1 MPEKGVFLPLRASH
15 AVVPL
20 YYTINAPPCVQ
31 KNINFSGFLPTRTRK
46 IRKGMAVMLPL
57 DKFTEAAAS
66 AVREKGL
73 SLDDMTMAVRMD
85 LDFDG
90 NFGESWLVYEKGT
103 RLVHRLLGNPDSI
116 PRKQNKRHTDFDD
129 WGKIEYASEVHYLD
143 SFSMDYFSDL
153 SVDTCLSSTR
163 LLTLRHDTP
172 RPEIPEE
179 TEREEKD
186 KILEEWNKNTVTE
199 IKAQSTNATR
209 QRLFA
214 FCELI
219 DRFLRGDDVT
229 EEDQIFEQFNAKCP
243 KCGRVYENQFRR
255 VCKHCQNKN
264 ALISRL
270 LEFLKPYKWQ
280 VGLVILCMFA
290 SSAVALVSPIL
301 SGKILYDR
309 VIDARGDWHNLKM
322 LFAVLTTIL
331 ALALLSLLIN
341 IVQNRTN
348 AKLSTRM
355 MNGMKKKVFGS
366 MLGLSLSY
374 FNNNP
379 TGRLINRVNYDAER
393 IRSFYIDGVPNFVFN
408 SLNFIGLTFFL
419 FFLNWKLT
427 LIVFIPVPII
437 VVIFRV
443 MLPKLWRMYSKQYRA
458 SSSLT
463 SMLGD
468 SLNGIRVVKAFAKE
482 AEETHRFY
490 KYSDRLFSANLKVNI
505 TSLTIF
511 PIVSLLIG
519 LSSQAIWGFGGLQ
532 VMGEHMTFGE
542 FNTYL
547 GYIGMI
553 FGPLQFFST
562 FTNLVTDTMNAAQRM
577 FEVLDMIPEVMEAR
591 EPVVKDSFDGD
602 IEFKNV
608 SFHYNPNRP
617 ILKDVNIKIHAGDNI
632 GLVGHT
638 GSGKSTIANLITRM
652 YDPVSGQILMD
663 GIDLKDIKVSSIR
676 KNIAIVSQEIFLFRG
691 TIADNIRYAR
701 PEATMEEVIAAARAA
716 NAHDF
721 IVRLPE
727 GYETEVGSGSR
738 SLSGGERQ
746 RVSIARALLMS
757 PSILILDE
765 ATAAMD
771 TETERLISDA
781 LAKLVEGRTCITIA
795 HRLSTLKDCNYLF
808 VIENGEIAEEGP
820 PDELLARGGV
830 YYKLYKLQ
838 SEAMKKV
845 LSGM

>member
-1 MPEKGVFLPLRASH
+1 
-15 AVVPL
+15 
-20 YYTINAPPCVQ
+20 
-31 KNINFSGFLPTRTRK
+31 
-46 IRKGMAVMLPL
+46 
-57 DKFTEAAAS
+57 
-66 AVREKGL
+66 
-73 SLDDMTMAVRMD
+73 MAVRMD

-90 NFGESWLVYEKGT
+90 NFGESWLVYEKNT
-103 RLVHRLLGNPDSI
+103 RLIHRLLGDPDSI
-116 PRKQNKRHTDFDD
+116 PRKQHKHHTDFDD
-129 WGKIEYASEVHYLD
+129 WGKIEYAAKVHYLD
-143 SFSMDYFSDL
+143 SFSMDLYSDL
-153 SVDTCLSSTR
+153 TVDTCLSSTR
-163 LLTLRHDTP
+163 LLMLRHETV
-172 RPEIPEE
+172 RPEIPED
-179 TEREEKD
+179 TEKEERD
-186 KILEEWNKNTVTE
+186 RILEEWNRNTVTE

-219 DRFLRGDDVT
+219 DRFLRGDEIADD
-229 EEDQIFEQFNAKCP
+229 DQIFEQFNAKCP
-243 KCGRVYENQFRR
+243 KCGRVYENQFRK

-264 ALISRL
+264 ALLHRL
-270 LEFLKPYKWQ
+270 LEFLVPYKWH
-280 VGLVILCMFA
+280 VVLVVFCMLA
-290 SSAVALVSPIL
+290 SSAVSLVSPIIN
-301 SGKILYDR
+301 GEILYDR
-309 VIDARGDWHNLKM
+309 VISSTGKWHSLTK
-322 LFAVLTTIL
+322 LFIVLSVIVG
-331 ALALLSLLIN
+331 LALLSLFIN
-341 IVQNRTN
+341 IIQNRTN

-355 MNGMKKKVFGS
+355 MKEMKQKVFDS

-374 FNNNP
+374 FNNNS

-393 IRSFYIDGVPNFVFN
+393 IRSFYIDGLPHFIINA
-408 SLNFIGLTFFL
+408 LNFIGLTFFL
-419 FFLNWKLT
+419 FYLNWKMT
-427 LIVFIPVPII
+427 LLVFIPVPLI

-458 SSSLT
+458 SSSMN

-482 AEETHRFY
+482 AEETNRFY
-490 KYSDRLFSANLKVNI
+490 NYSDRLYAANLKVNI

-519 LSSQAIWGFGGLQ
+519 MSSQAIWGFGGLQ
-532 VMGEHMTFGE
+532 VMGEHMTYGE
-542 FNTYL
+542 FTTYL

-577 FEVLDMIPEVMEAR
+577 FEVLDMVPEVMEAR
-591 EPVVKDSFDGD
+591 DPIVKDSFDGD

-617 ILKDVNIKIHAGDNI
+617 ILKDVSIKIHAGDNI

-652 YDPVSGQILMD
+652 YDPIAGQILMD
-663 GIDLKDIKVSSIR
+663 GVDLKKIKMSSVR
-676 KNIAIVSQEIFLFRG
+676 RNIAIVSQEIFLFRG

-701 PEATMEEVIAAARAA
+701 PDATMEEVIAAAKAA

-820 PDELLARGGV
+820 PDELLAKGGV

>member
-1 MPEKGVFLPLRASH
+1 MK
-15 AVVPL
+15 
-20 YYTINAPPCVQ
+20 
-31 KNINFSGFLPTRTRK
+31 
-46 IRKGMAVMLPL
+46 MMLPL
-57 DKFTEAAAS
+57 DRFSPAAEA

-73 SLDDMTMAVRMD
+73 DPDALSVAVRMD

-90 NFGESWLVYEKGT
+90 NFGESWLIYEKDT
-103 RLVHRLLGNPDSI
+103 RLIHRLLSDPDSI
-116 PRKQNKRHTDFDD
+116 PAQTRKRRSDPDEL
-129 WGKIEYASEVHYLD
+129 GKTVYAEKVSYFD
-143 SFSMDYFSDL
+143 SFSLDYNSDL
-153 SVDTCLSSTR
+153 TVDTCLSSTR
-163 LLTLRHDTP
+163 LLVLKHETR
-172 RPEIPEE
+172 RPDLDGIEDK
-179 TEREEKD
+179 EEKD
-186 KILEEWNKNTVTE
+186 KLLGEWNEGAVTE
-199 IKAQSTNATR
+199 IKAQSTNASR

-214 FCELI
+214 FCEI
-219 DRFLRGDDVT
+219 VDRFLRGDEIT
-229 EEDQIFEQFNAKCP
+229 EDDPIFEQFNAKCP
-243 KCGRVYENQFRR
+243 KCGRVYENQFRK
-255 VCKHCQNKN
+255 VCPHCQNKN
-264 ALISRL
+264 ATLSRL
-270 LEFLKPYKWQ
+270 LEFLKPYKKH
-280 VGLVILCMFA
+280 VALVVVCMLA
-290 SSAVALVSPIL
+290 SSALSLVTPIIN
-301 SGKILYDR
+301 GKILYDR
-309 VIDARGDWHNLKM
+309 VIESSGQWHTVTK
-322 LFAVLTTIL
+322 LFIVLSVIV

-341 IVQNRTN
+341 IIQNRTN
-348 AKLSTRM
+348 ATLSTRM
-355 MNGMKKKVFGS
+355 MKEMKQRVFDS
-366 MLGLSLSY
+366 MLNLSLSY
-374 FNNNP
+374 FNKNT

-393 IRSFYIDGVPNFVFN
+393 IRSFYIDGLPPFIINA
-408 SLNFIGLTFFL
+408 LNFIGLTFFL
-419 FFLNWKLT
+419 FWLNPKMT
-427 LIVFIPVPII
+427 LIVFIPVPVI

-443 MLPKLWRMYSKQYRA
+443 MLPKLWRMFSKQYRA
-458 SSSLT
+458 SSSMN

-482 AEETHRFY
+482 AEETNRFY
-490 KYSDRLFSANLKVNI
+490 KYSDRLYATNLKVNI
-505 TSLTIF
+505 TALTIF
-511 PIVSLLIG
+511 PLVSLLIG

-532 VMGEHMTFGE
+532 VMGQHMTYGE
-542 FNTYL
+542 FTTYL

-577 FEVLDMIPEVMEAR
+577 FEILDMVPEVMDDHDPIDKET
-591 EPVVKDSFDGD
+591 FDGD

-652 YDPVSGQILMD
+652 YDPISGQILVD
-663 GIDLKDIKVSSIR
+663 GVDLKKIRMSSIR

-701 PEATMEEVIAAARAA
+701 PDATMEEIIAAAKAA

-781 LAKLVEGRTCITIA
+781 LSKLVEGRTCITIA

-820 PDELLARGGV
+820 PDELLARGGT

>member
-1 MPEKGVFLPLRASH
+1 
-15 AVVPL
+15 
-20 YYTINAPPCVQ
+20 
-31 KNINFSGFLPTRTRK
+31 
-46 IRKGMAVMLPL
+46 
-57 DKFTEAAAS
+57 
-66 AVREKGL
+66 
-73 SLDDMTMAVRMD
+73 
-85 LDFDG
+85 
-90 NFGESWLVYEKGT
+90 
-103 RLVHRLLGNPDSI
+103 
-116 PRKQNKRHTDFDD
+116 
-129 WGKIEYASEVHYLD
+129 
-143 SFSMDYFSDL
+143 
-153 SVDTCLSSTR
+153 
-163 LLTLRHDTP
+163 
-172 RPEIPEE
+172 
-179 TEREEKD
+179 
-186 KILEEWNKNTVTE
+186 
-199 IKAQSTNATR
+199 
-209 QRLFA
+209 
-214 FCELI
+214 
-219 DRFLRGDDVT
+219 
-229 EEDQIFEQFNAKCP
+229 CP
-243 KCGRVYENQFRR
+243 KCGHVYENQYRK
-255 VCKHCQNKN
+255 VCTHCQNKN
-264 ALISRL
+264 AIIHRL
-270 LEFLKPYKWQ
+270 LEFLVPYKWQ
-280 VGLVILCMFA
+280 VVLVLFCMIA
-290 SSAVALVSPIL
+290 SSAISLVSPIIN
-301 SGKILYDR
+301 GRILYDN
-309 VIDARGDWHNLKM
+309 VINARGKWHSLTK
-322 LFAVLTTIL
+322 LFIVLSVIV
-331 ALALLSLLIN
+331 ALALLSLFVN
-341 IVQNRTN
+341 IIQNRTN

-355 MNGMKKKVFGS
+355 MKQMKQKVFDS
-366 MLGLSLSY
+366 MLSQSLAY

-393 IRSFYIDGVPNFVFN
+393 IRSFYIDGLPPFIINA
-408 SLNFIGLTFFL
+408 LNFIGLTFFL
-419 FFLNWKLT
+419 FWLNWKMT
-427 LIVFIPVPII
+427 LLVFIPVPLI

-458 SSSLT
+458 SSSLN

-490 KYSDRLFSANLKVNI
+490 KYSDRLYAANLKVNI
-505 TSLTIF
+505 TALTIF

-519 LSSQAIWGFGGLQ
+519 MSSQAIWGFGGLE
-532 VMGEHMTFGE
+532 VMGQHMTYGE
-542 FNTYL
+542 FTTYL

-562 FTNLVTDTMNAAQRM
+562 FTNLVTDTVNAAQRM
-577 FEVLDMIPEVMEAR
+577 FEVLDMVPDVMEDHDPIEKEEFA
-591 EPVVKDSFDGD
+591 GD

-652 YDPVSGQILMD
+652 YDPISGQILMD
-663 GIDLKDIKVSSIR
+663 GTDLKKIRMASIR

-701 PEATMEEVIAAARAA
+701 PDASMEEVIAAAKAA

-838 SEAMKKV
+838 SEAMRKV